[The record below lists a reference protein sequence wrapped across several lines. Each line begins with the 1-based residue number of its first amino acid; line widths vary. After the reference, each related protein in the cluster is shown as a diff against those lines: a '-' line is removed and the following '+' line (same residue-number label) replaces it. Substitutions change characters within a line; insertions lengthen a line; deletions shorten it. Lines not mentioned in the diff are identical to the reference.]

1 MTVFHSSV
9 LMLKSWLT
17 GKGPDAGKDRRQ
29 EEKGM
34 TEDKIVGWHHQLNGW
49 VWVNSRRR
57 WRTGMPDVLQSMG
70 SQRVRHDRATKQQKM
85 TALENS
91 SENLQWRRITS
102 CSRCKCKPPSVA
114 LRALW
119 GPGRPLFSHLSSS
132 AHPGAR
138 TVPCARHAVSSPKPR
153 STPFSRKYPSF
164 LCFQTD
170 SKVTC

>member
-1 MTVFHSSV
+1 
-9 LMLKSWLT
+9 
-17 GKGPDAGKDRRQ
+17 
-29 EEKGM
+29 
-34 TEDKIVGWHHQLNGW
+34 
-49 VWVNSRRR
+49 
-57 WRTGMPDVLQSMG
+57 MPGVLQSMG

-119 GPGRPLFSHLSSS
+119 DPGRPLFSHLSSS

-138 TVPCARHAVSSPKPR
+138 TVPCARHTVSSPRPR
-153 STPFSRKYPSF
+153 SAPFSRKYPSH
-164 LCFQTD
+164 LSCASRRTPK
-170 SKVTC
+170 SHVNGTCLSLSRSQPMAPRVE